1 MSAVMCQRTVAGT
14 FDAAGGSGAPPPVD
28 AAPPVDG
35 VITVDL
41 SGEDGGSGAPPP
53 VDGVILWMLLP
64 YTIPADV
71 PPPADAAP
79 PVSAAPLAV
88 PPPVDVAAPVSAAPL
103 PVPSLVDVATPVS
116 AAPLPVPPP
125 ADDVDTVPGTIPA
138 DLQLRFDSQRGTIP
152 ADLPGSFPILS
163 ATNSEADPP
172 QLGTPFSDA
181 HHAVRQAPV
190 GQFNLVC
197 STCGSPVQQLS
208 NIRLLSKKSQTFRCT
223 KCSVKM
229 TQLIREFGSAKKLM
243 SLPQEK
249 LTKFF
254 REEHV
259 DIVGL
264 RAGRYR

>member
-1 MSAVMCQRTVAGT
+1 MQDLNNGQEVGAQLCGHVFHSECWKDWEDVKLDDFDIVVRDDVPCPICKMSAVMCQRTVAGT

-53 VDGVILWMLLP
+53 VDGVILRMLLP
-64 YTIPADV
+64 DTIPADV
-71 PPPADAAP
+71 PPPVDAAP

-88 PPPVDVAAPVSAAPL
+88 PPPVDVATPVSAAPL

-138 DLQLRFDSQRGTIP
+138 DLQLRFDVP
-152 ADLPGSFPILS
+152 DDPDSFPILS

-190 GQFNLVC
+190 GQFNLAC
-197 STCGSPVQQLS
+197 SNCGSQVQKLMRT
-208 NIRLLSKKSQTFRCT
+208 RLLSKTSQTFR
-223 KCSVKM
+223 
-229 TQLIREFGSAKKLM
+229 
-243 SLPQEK
+243 
-249 LTKFF
+249 
-254 REEHV
+254 
-259 DIVGL
+259 
-264 RAGRYR
+264 